1 MKICSFNS
9 SRKDLAYLP
18 HGWIN
23 VSKFSHPYA
32 NSLGYGT
39 NFLVFRTG
47 HQIFRWNRL
56 LALEHSRDLGFK
68 KAHIFPKFNNF
79 FVYSTV
85 SPMRLEAVQ
94 NTFAHILSLKKIIM
108 SIYNK
113 YKVNFDLPFF
123 NSSRPPVTVGING
136 CSFRLSHTHFDQFL

>member
-1 MKICSFNS
+1 MATIPWS
-9 SRKDLAYLP
+9 SVQV
-18 HGWIN
+18 I
-23 VSKFSHPYA
+23 KF
-32 NSLGYGT
+32 
-39 NFLVFRTG
+39 FRL
-47 HQIFRWNRL
+47 NRL
-56 LALEHSRDLGFK
+56 LASELGRDVGFK

-79 FVYSTV
+79 FVYGTV
-85 SPMRLEAVQ
+85 SPMRFEAVQ

>member
-1 MKICSFNS
+1 MKIGSFNS

-32 NSLGYGT
+32 KSLGYGT
-39 NFLVFRTG
+39 NFLFFRTG
-47 HQIFRWNRL
+47 HQIFRLNRL
-56 LALEHSRDLGFK
+56 LASEHSRDLGFK
-68 KAHIFPKFNNF
+68 KAHIFPKFNKF
-79 FVYSTV
+79 
-85 SPMRLEAVQ
+85 MRFEAVQ

-123 NSSRPPVTVGING
+123 NSSRPPVSVGING